1 MKHLDQ
7 DDQAIKTPT
16 YHDREIAWLYQEGL
30 LSRLDADVFDILATT
45 GSISSGNRSSGG
57 NEQAEGGNE

>member
-1 MKHLDQ
+1 MRNLNQ

-45 GSISSGNRSSGG
+45 GSISSGPLQWRERAGRGG
-57 NEQAEGGNE
+57 Q